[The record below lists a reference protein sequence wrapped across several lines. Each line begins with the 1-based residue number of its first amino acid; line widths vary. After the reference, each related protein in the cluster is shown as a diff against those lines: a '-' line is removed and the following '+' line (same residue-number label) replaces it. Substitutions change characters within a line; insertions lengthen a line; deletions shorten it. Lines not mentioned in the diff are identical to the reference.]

1 MIKAID
7 ANHIV
12 GLLFLVEAEARACD
26 CGSRQRADA
35 TQDHCERDGEDE

>member
-12 GLLFLVEAEARACD
+12 GLLFLVEAEVRACD
-26 CGSRQRADA
+26 CGNRQRADA
-35 TQDHCERDGEDE
+35 THDHCERDGEDE

>member
-12 GLLFLVEAEARACD
+12 GLLFLVEAEEPARD
-26 CGSRQRADA
+26 CGNRQRADTA
-35 TQDHCERDGEDE
+35 RGHCERDGEDE